1 MKIKPWPVKLGVLGF
16 CVSVLWLV
24 VPDARASAVSDSQPG
39 RELIG
44 RYIHYFARNVS
55 WPDAVFDASRA
66 PFLVCM
72 VGGDMLGV
80 NVSTNLHGGRV
91 KQHRIRVRRVEQGDV
106 ELLRSCQIVLIDK
119 RAASSIKEIIKPLD
133 NLPVLTVSDAEG
145 FAAQGGMIG
154 FVGRGEQV
162 AMQLNRTVIERA
174 QLELGVLLK

>member
-1 MKIKPWPVKLGVLGF
+1 MKIRPWAMMLGVLGI
-16 CVSVLWLV
+16 CVSVLWLGV
-24 VPDARASAVSDSQPG
+24 SDARASAVSDSQPG

-44 RYIHYFARNVS
+44 RYVHYFARNVS
-55 WPDAVFDASRA
+55 WPDKVFGASGA

-80 NVSTNLHGGRV
+80 NVSANLHKGRV
-91 KQHRIRVRRVEQGDV
+91 RKHRIRVREVERSDV
-106 ELLRSCQIVLIDK
+106 GLLRSCQIVLIDK

-133 NLPVLTVSDAEG
+133 NLPVLTVSDADG

>member
-1 MKIKPWPVKLGVLGF
+1 MKIKPWPVMLGVLGF
-16 CVSVLWLV
+16 CVSVLWLA

-55 WPDAVFDASRA
+55 WPDAVFDASGA

-80 NVSTNLHGGRV
+80 AVSADLL
-91 KQHRIRVRRVEQGDV
+91 KERIRKQRIRIRRVELDDLSQ
-106 ELLRSCQIVLIDK
+106 LQSCQIVLIDK

-154 FVGRGEQV
+154 FVGRGKQV